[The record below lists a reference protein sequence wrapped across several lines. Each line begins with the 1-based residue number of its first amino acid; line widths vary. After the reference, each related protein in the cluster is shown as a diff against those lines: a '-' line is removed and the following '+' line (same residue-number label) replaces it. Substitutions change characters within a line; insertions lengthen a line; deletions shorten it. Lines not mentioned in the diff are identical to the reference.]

1 MEMEEV
7 FNKLLENRRKV
18 VVLGIGNTLR
28 RDDGFGAYV
37 ASSLKR
43 FNFEDVLILEA
54 GISPETFLYDILEFK
69 PSHLIIVDTVEANR
83 KPGDVVVARL
93 EEVIDEIAVST
104 HRLPLTVLVKYLR
117 LMGFNGE
124 VVLIGVQPGDLSFGE
139 APTLEVKEA
148 TRIVTDLL
156 KVALSIKPYE

>member
-1 MEMEEV
+1 MEEV

-28 RDDGFGAYV
+28 RDDGFGVYV

-43 FNFEDVLILEA
+43 FNFENALILEA
-54 GISPETFLYDILEFK
+54 GVSPEAVLDDILEFK
-69 PSHLIIVDTVEANR
+69 PSHLIIIDTVEAKR
-83 KPGDVVVARL
+83 KPGDLIVARL
-93 EEVIDEIAVST
+93 EDLTNEVTVST
-104 HRLPLTVLVKYLR
+104 HRLPLILLVKYLR
-117 LMGFNGE
+117 LMGFDGE

-139 APTLEVKEA
+139 TLTLEVKEA

-156 KVALSIKPYE
+156 KIKLSTKPRG